1 MSEKKIGRPHKEID
15 QKEARKLAAM
25 GCTMKEMAAFFE
37 CSVKHLE
44 THSYESI
51 VTGRQLAKT
60 SLRSIAWDQAR
71 KGNSTALRFLFET
84 ILDWKPA
91 ATLDLKNY
99 TAQIKDLSNDE
110 LAKLTEEKVAQ
121 LRTVR
126 EAGDE

>member
-1 MSEKKIGRPHKEID
+1 MTETKLGRPHKEID
-15 QKEARKLAAM
+15 MKEAKKLAAM

-44 THSYESI
+44 RHCVEAI
-51 VTGRQLAKT
+51 GTGRQLAKT

-99 TAQIKDLSNDE
+99 TSQLKDLSSEE

-121 LRTVR
+121 LRAVK
-126 EAGDE
+126 EVGDE